1 MMNLLKKLAACGL
14 SLTMILSLAACGGT
28 DDTSSGES
36 GGEPVKYLIGISQYG
51 QHGSLDNCREGFLQG
66 LEQAGLVEGT
76 DFEVDYQNANFDDN
90 QATQIGQMFSAEDA
104 DLMVG
109 IATNS
114 AIACFNAAEDK
125 DIPVIFTA
133 ITDPVGAHLD
143 AGNITGTSDALPVE
157 GQLQLIRA
165 LQPDADTIG
174 IVYTTSEANSVYS
187 ISVYEELATDYG
199 FTIDAVGVTSQAEVT
214 QAVDTLLSHGV
225 DCLSNL
231 TDNNVVGVLGAILEK
246 TDEAGIPVY
255 GSEVEQVKLGCVGGA
270 GLDYIQLGI
279 QTGLMAA
286 KVLTGEAGKHDGVIH
301 RHEGLTDRLDYE
313 VELAVVLGKA
323 ARDVK
328 AADAADYMFGY
339 TILNDVSAR
348 DLQTGHKQ
356 WYFGKSLDGFT
367 PMGPVLVTADEI
379 AYPPALEIT
388 SRVNGEL
395 RQKSNTALLITSIGQ
410 ILEELTGGM
419 TLLPGTIIATG
430 TPAGVGMGFDP
441 PRFLQSGDTVECA
454 IEGIGTL
461 CSTVI

>member
-1 MMNLLKKLAACGL
+1 MMNLMKKLAALGL
-14 SLTMILSLAACGGT
+14 SLTLVLSLAACGGGT
-28 DDTSSGES
+28 DDTSSGNDAASGES
-36 GGEPVKYLIGISQYG
+36 GETVKYLIGISQYG

-66 LEQAGLVEGT
+66 LAQAGLVEGT

-90 QATQIGQMFSAEDA
+90 QATQIGQMFSAEDV

-109 IATNS
+109 IATN
-114 AIACFNAAEDK
+114 AAVACFNAAEDK

-143 AGNITGTSDALPVE
+143 AGNVTGTSDALPVA
-157 GQLQLIRA
+157 GQLELIRA

-187 ISVYEELATDYG
+187 VGVYEDLAADYG

-270 GLDYIQLGI
+270 GLDYVQLGI

-286 KVLTGEAGKHDGVIH
+286 KVLTGEAACQDLPYETI
-301 RHEGLTDRLDYE
+301 ENYGLYVNSDT
-313 VELAVVLGKA
+313 AAKLGI
-323 ARDVK
+323 
-328 AADAADYMFGY
+328 
-339 TILNDVSAR
+339 TIPD
-348 DLQTGHKQ
+348 D
-356 WYFGKSLDGFT
+356 
-367 PMGPVLVTADEI
+367 I
-379 AYPPALEIT
+379 AQQAE
-388 SRVNGEL
+388 
-395 RQKSNTALLITSIGQ
+395 
-410 ILEELTGGM
+410 
-419 TLLPGTIIATG
+419 
-430 TPAGVGMGFDP
+430 
-441 PRFLQSGDTVECA
+441 ECA
-454 IEGIGTL
+454 A
-461 CSTVI
+461 

>member
-1 MMNLLKKLAACGL
+1 MKNLKKLLCGAL
-14 SLTMILSLAACGGT
+14 SLTMVLGLAACGGNTATT
-28 DDTSSGES
+28 DSADGDTAAKADGNV
-36 GGEPVKYLIGISQYG
+36 PVIGISQYG
-51 QHGSLDNCREGFLQG
+51 QHASLDNCREGFLQG
-66 LEQAGLVEGT
+66 LQEAGLVEGT
-76 DFEVDYQNANFDDN
+76 DYTIDYQNASFDDN
-90 QATQIGQMFSAEDA
+90 MAIQIAQSFSAENA
-104 DLMVG
+104 ALMVG
-109 IATNS
+109 IATPS
-114 AIACFNAAEDK
+114 ATACYAAAEDK

-286 KVLTGEAGKHDGVIH
+286 KVLTGEAACEDLPYETI
-301 RHEGLTDRLDYE
+301 ENYGLYINS
-313 VELAVVLGKA
+313 
-323 ARDVK
+323 
-328 AADAADYMFGY
+328 DAAAELGI
-339 TILNDVSAR
+339 TIPD
-348 DLQTGHKQ
+348 D
-356 WYFGKSLDGFT
+356 
-367 PMGPVLVTADEI
+367 I
-379 AYPPALEIT
+379 AQEA
-388 SRVNGEL
+388 
-395 RQKSNTALLITSIGQ
+395 Q
-410 ILEELTGGM
+410 
-419 TLLPGTIIATG
+419 
-430 TPAGVGMGFDP
+430 
-441 PRFLQSGDTVECA
+441 ECA
-454 IEGIGTL
+454 E
-461 CSTVI
+461 

>member
-51 QHGSLDNCREGFLQG
+51 QPGSLDNCREGFLQG

-143 AGNITGTSDALPVE
+143 AGNISGTSDALPVE

-286 KVLTGEAGKHDGVIH
+286 KVLTGEAACEDLPYETI
-301 RHEGLTDRLDYE
+301 ENYGLYINS
-313 VELAVVLGKA
+313 
-323 ARDVK
+323 
-328 AADAADYMFGY
+328 DAAAELGI
-339 TILNDVSAR
+339 TIPD
-348 DLQTGHKQ
+348 D
-356 WYFGKSLDGFT
+356 
-367 PMGPVLVTADEI
+367 I
-379 AYPPALEIT
+379 AQEA
-388 SRVNGEL
+388 
-395 RQKSNTALLITSIGQ
+395 Q
-410 ILEELTGGM
+410 
-419 TLLPGTIIATG
+419 
-430 TPAGVGMGFDP
+430 
-441 PRFLQSGDTVECA
+441 ECA
-454 IEGIGTL
+454 E
-461 CSTVI
+461 